1 MIRILAADIC
11 RAIILAVPGY
21 RSFPRTPHDPRK
33 GFATCE
39 GAPQSH
45 YGAGETT
52 YCLGGGRGLRSPLF
66 LNVGE

>member
-11 RAIILAVPGY
+11 RAIIFAVPSY
-21 RSFPRTPHDPRK
+21 RSIARTPHDPRK
-33 GFATCE
+33 GLAPIE
-39 GAPQSH
+39 GTHPTRFS
-45 YGAGETT
+45 AGGTT